1 MSNSKMELIKSLDNV
16 NANNR
21 NKNSAFS
28 LPPINT
34 DNKNINLIEPHSI
47 LTKFIRER
55 KNNFIRYVE
64 EELKRPIKIN
74 INNIRNKKENK
85 LISKNDKAGNVFIT
99 ENNMSR
105 ITSSNKDKETDSQNN
120 DFNSRVNTIPNEPK
134 KFNKFLNSYSRLRS
148 YQPIISENW
157 KYKSG
162 LRLSVGSDKIN
173 SSPMQNDIDYQ
184 FKIINDEY
192 RLLEDNYTFYI
203 KKVIPKPN
211 YYQSFSSNSLILQIN
226 YNKALEETIGILY
239 ILPQLLLGEFY
250 KLIKNYSGVKIPKKR
265 LLKETIIKDEDKCLS
280 YNNVLLVSIYDFF
293 KSCYEVYTTLLN
305 EVNDMYLKRTA
316 FVNVIN
322 CFQKA
327 RFNLS
332 YCSSASENALK
343 NYDNDLKS
351 IKKIKKEKFKTIS
364 VDLTVKMRNQ
374 FDFKKNA
381 EKQRIM
387 RIENALE
394 NKYGDEEGNKSKK
407 RNKSHKKQFISFVD
421 SKYIN
426 GLMKHFTGKVRN
438 EIDTQRINKEIDG
451 NYGDDD
457 EFIRTKRRVVKI
469 DI

>member
-1 MSNSKMELIKSLDNV
+1 MELIKSLDNV

-21 NKNSAFS
+21 NKNSVFS

-34 DNKNINLIEPHSI
+34 ENKNINLIEPHSI

-74 INNIRNKKENK
+74 INNIRNKKDNK
-85 LISKNDKAGNVFIT
+85 LLSKNDKNSNVFIT
-99 ENNMSR
+99 ENSMSR

>member
-1 MSNSKMELIKSLDNV
+1 MELIKSLDNV

-21 NKNSAFS
+21 NKNSVFS

-74 INNIRNKKENK
+74 INNIRNKKDNK
-85 LISKNDKAGNVFIT
+85 LLSKNDKNSNVFIT
-99 ENNMSR
+99 ENSMSR
-105 ITSSNKDKETDSQNN
+105 ITSSIKDKETDSQNN

-162 LRLSVGSDKIN
+162 LSVGSDKIN